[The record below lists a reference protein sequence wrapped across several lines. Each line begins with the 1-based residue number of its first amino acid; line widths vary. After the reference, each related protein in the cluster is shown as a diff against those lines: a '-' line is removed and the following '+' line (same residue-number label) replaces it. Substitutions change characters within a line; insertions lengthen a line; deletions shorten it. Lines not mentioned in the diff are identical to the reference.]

1 MIKYK
6 TWGEVMSKIKTCFLL
21 ILFILALACGSPAPS
36 DYDSTAIDPS
46 VEPAQESP
54 ENSKPIIIERKGW
67 RFEITPKASYSV
79 QGEVLSKKNYYSGTP
94 AIISPCD
101 IALVFG
107 ELYTSTFYKDI
118 SWSQSGRWY
127 WWKYGASFPKQDDR
141 YIARWSS
148 NNHIIPA
155 SDNLKKAAKSVSEGD
170 LVVLEGYL
178 VSVDAKKGDDTFFWN
193 SSLSR
198 SDTGD
203 GSCEVLYLEKIKIGE
218 NVYE

>member
-1 MIKYK
+1 MRIFPG
-6 TWGEVMSKIKTCFLL
+6 TLAAAAL
-21 ILFILALACGSPAPS
+21 IISMACGAPPPS
-36 DYDSTAIDPS
+36 DVDGTPIDAS
-46 VEPAQESP
+46 AEPAQEKIDDG
-54 ENSKPIIIERKGW
+54 EPIVIERKGW
-67 RFEITPKASYSV
+67 RFVLTPKASYQI
-79 QGEVLSKKNYYSGTP
+79 QGEVLSRENYSSGVP
-94 AIISPCD
+94 GIISPCD

-107 ELYTSTFYKDI
+107 ELYSSSLYRDI

-127 WWKYGASFPKQDDR
+127 WWKYDASFPKQDDR

-155 SDNLKKAAKSVSEGD
+155 TATLRKAARSADEGD

-178 VSVDAKKGDDTFFWN
+178 VKIDADKKGENYFWN

-203 GSCEVLYLEKIKIGE
+203 GSCEVLYLTKMRIGE

>member
-1 MIKYK
+1 MARFL
-6 TWGEVMSKIKTCFLL
+6 KIVVLATMVLL
-21 ILFILALACGSPAPS
+21 NACGAPAPT
-36 DYDSTAIDPS
+36 DMDSTPIDPS
-46 VEPAQESP
+46 AEPAQGKIDDGE
-54 ENSKPIIIERKGW
+54 PIVIEKKGW
-67 RFEITPKASYSV
+67 RFVLTPEASYQI
-79 QGEVLSKKNYYSGTP
+79 QGEVLSRENYSAGVQS
-94 AIISPCD
+94 IISPCD

-107 ELYTSTFYKDI
+107 ELYSSSLYKDI

-127 WWKYGASFPKQDDR
+127 WWKYDASFPKQDDR

-155 SDNLKKAAKSVSEGD
+155 TGTLWKAARSVDEGD

-178 VSVDAKKGDDTFFWN
+178 VKLDGDKKGENYFWN

-198 SDTGD
+198 TDTGD
-203 GSCEVLYLEKIKIGE
+203 GSCEVLYLTKMRIGE